1 MENCS
6 TVEIT
11 RITEEVNILLAI
23 LNAMQNA
30 SNSDRTIM
38 IEANDIQAITSNLAS
53 VTNKSDTAI
62 LPNDLKNTINT
73 VGGILRFILLLNYM
87 HILLGIML

>member
-11 RITEEVNILLAI
+11 RITEEVNNLLAI

>member
-11 RITEEVNILLAI
+11 RITEEVTDLLAI
-23 LNAMQNA
+23 LNAMQNT
-30 SNSDRTIM
+30 SNSDHTIM

-53 VTNKSDTAI
+53 VTDKNDTAI
-62 LPNDLKNTINT
+62 LPNDLENTINT
-73 VGGILRFILLLNYM
+73 VGDILRFILLLNYM
-87 HILLGIML
+87 HTPLRIML